1 MKTLKIIFMMLAM
14 LCAAA
19 VYGQDS
25 VLTIERC
32 HDLAVSYNKGLR
44 QASLQRDAIGYT
56 HRAAS
61 TLYLPRVS
69 ATGMYMRTGDEFSLL
84 SDEQKQTLPQMGTAL
99 SMPELN
105 AVGQGLVDALRTDT
119 RNMAS
124 AAVILTQPIYMGGK
138 IRAYNNITRL
148 AEEVA
153 LHKCDA
159 ELQDLIV
166 KVDETYWNIVALT
179 ARKSL
184 AESYLRLVQTLN
196 DDVEQM
202 IAQGVA
208 CQADGL
214 SVRVKVNEAN
224 VAIIQINN
232 GIEILKMALC
242 ELCGLPITADFRLA
256 DEGVDDPQFADAY
269 TLGDYDMAWQ
279 NRPELR
285 ALNLAA
291 RIGDEQVRLAR
302 SELLPTVALTGGY
315 FASYPSV
322 FNSFEK
328 KFKGTWFVG
337 VAVNVPILTWGERS
351 FKVRA
356 AQAQAAS
363 AQIRYEEMC
372 EAVELQVHQCRR
384 RLTEAQERLTA
395 SLSSQEEANEN
406 LRIANLGMRQ
416 GVIPVS
422 NVIEAQTAWLG
433 ARSNLISAYIDVHLA
448 HIYLQ
453 KSLGIIQQ

>member
-1 MKTLKIIFMMLAM
+1 
-14 LCAAA
+14 
-19 VYGQDS
+19 
-25 VLTIERC
+25 
-32 HDLAVSYNKGLR
+32 
-44 QASLQRDAIGYT
+44 
-56 HRAAS
+56 
-61 TLYLPRVS
+61 
-69 ATGMYMRTGDEFSLL
+69 
-84 SDEQKQTLPQMGTAL
+84 
-99 SMPELN
+99 
-105 AVGQGLVDALRTDT
+105 
-119 RNMAS
+119 
-124 AAVILTQPIYMGGK
+124 
-138 IRAYNNITRL
+138 
-148 AEEVA
+148 
-153 LHKCDA
+153 
-159 ELQDLIV
+159 
-166 KVDETYWNIVALT
+166 
-179 ARKSL
+179 
-184 AESYLRLVQTLN
+184 
-196 DDVEQM
+196 
-202 IAQGVA
+202 
-208 CQADGL
+208 
-214 SVRVKVNEAN
+214 RVKVNEAN

-242 ELCGLPITADFRLA
+242 ELCGLPMTADFRLA

-285 ALNLAA
+285 ALNVAT

-302 SELLPTVALTGGY
+302 SEFLPTVALTGGY

-363 AQIRYEEMC
+363 AQIRYEETC
-372 EAVELQVHQCRR
+372 EAVELQVHQCRQ
-384 RLTEAQERLTA
+384 RLTEAQERLTV